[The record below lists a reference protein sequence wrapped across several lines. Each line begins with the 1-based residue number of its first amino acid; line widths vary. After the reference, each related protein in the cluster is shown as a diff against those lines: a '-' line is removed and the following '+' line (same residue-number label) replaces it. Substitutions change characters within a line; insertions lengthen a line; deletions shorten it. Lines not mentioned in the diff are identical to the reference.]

1 MKYRM
6 AVLVSRACV
15 VGILALTWHGIAYPT
30 TVRERVVITE
40 DMALWRCDAMGNGE
54 CGTLLQGSARER
66 CESLRT
72 ELAEQCLMAADAYGL
87 PGALCDRIKGLCVEV
102 TA

>member
-1 MKYRM
+1 
-6 AVLVSRACV
+6 
-15 VGILALTWHGIAYPT
+15 
-30 TVRERVVITE
+30 
-40 DMALWRCDAMGNGE
+40 MGNGE